1 MTNGFAVIFDMDGVL
16 VDNNKYH
23 NIAWLEFCKRKN
35 FKVTNEDI
43 TSRFGNLNDEYF
55 KFLYG
60 RQLPKEESEKLGE
73 EKESIYREIYEKE
86 IQPAEGLINLL
97 EELKSNGFKIGVA
110 TSANTHNLNFVLDKT
125 NIRSF
130 FDATVDSSMVTKGK
144 PDPEVFLKAAELL
157 NVSPSKCLI
166 FEDSVH
172 GVEAACNAHIKVVA
186 LTTTFVPEKL
196 KDANLIIKGFPEIGA
211 KTILDIIN
219 S

>member
-23 NIAWLEFCKRKN
+23 NMAWLEFCKRKN
-35 FKVTNEDI
+35 FKVTNDDI

-60 RQLPKEESEKLGE
+60 RQLPKDESEKLGE
-73 EKESIYREIYEKE
+73 EKESIYRQIYEKE
-86 IQPAEGLINLL
+86 IQPAEGLIDLL
-97 EELKSNGFKIGVA
+97 KELKSYGFKIGVA

-125 NIRSF
+125 NVRDF

-157 NVSPSKCLI
+157 NVPPSKCLI

-172 GVEAACNAHIKVVA
+172 GVEAACNARIKVVA
-186 LTTTFVPEKL
+186 LTTTFAPEKL
-196 KDANLIIKGFPEIGA
+196 KDAYLIIKGFPEIRI
-211 KTILDIIN
+211 KTIIDIIN